1 MVMLDIGD
9 VLPDFPAYRVA
20 LVAAWD
26 LRVAVERSADLAEA
40 VDKAERTV
48 ATLFGATPPAEIP
61 SIKLWR
67 DAYRA
72 FGVKKT
78 SYRSSAERLLRSVQ
92 QGRGLPRVNTLVDAY
107 NAISALHLMP
117 VGADDLEK
125 IVPPL
130 AFRRARPGDS
140 FVALGDDSAR
150 DDPPKDGEIVYAD
163 AQKLLCRRWNWYQDG
178 RGAVSA
184 ETTRAVLTVQS
195 LTPAPAVERA
205 AAELCDWIA
214 DHCGGG
220 TAWAVAEA
228 GTPRVTVADN

>member
-130 AFRRARPGDS
+130 AFRRARP
-140 FVALGDDSAR
+140 
-150 DDPPKDGEIVYAD
+150 
-163 AQKLLCRRWNWYQDG
+163 
-178 RGAVSA
+178 
-184 ETTRAVLTVQS
+184 
-195 LTPAPAVERA
+195 
-205 AAELCDWIA
+205 
-214 DHCGGG
+214 
-220 TAWAVAEA
+220 
-228 GTPRVTVADN
+228 